1 MERFKKNL
9 GKVLEATS
17 NRDKILLGLYL
28 LVFIP
33 LGVLMRFGIIP
44 FPGTVTDWVGDIINS
59 TGYYSVYIGIFI
71 AVQITNVV
79 TLIGFVTAEDGFV
92 GLVKRH
98 NRGYY
103 IEDNLL
109 EMAINFSTATIAIS
123 VNILMFPMFVP
134 VYIVIGVVLVFANSK

>member
-1 MERFKKNL
+1 MLFR
-9 GKVLEATS
+9 S
-17 NRDKILLGLYL
+17 
-28 LVFIP
+28 
-33 LGVLMRFGIIP
+33 
-44 FPGTVTDWVGDIINS
+44 
-59 TGYYSVYIGIFI
+59 
-71 AVQITNVV
+71 
-79 TLIGFVTAEDGFV
+79 IGFVTAEDGFV